1 MITMF
6 KRNLYPSLLIII
18 LAGLNACSGG
28 NEKKDEANL
37 SAGRASPKALP
48 AARRQGEK
56 PVTVELSTVSSGGQP
71 AILASGEVEAVQT
84 ANISTRVMGRI
95 TNIFVKTGD
104 RVNKGQLLASVWD
117 EDIKAKRAQADAMIT
132 EAEAAYATAQKD
144 YDRFNNLYKQQ
155 SATAK
160 ELDNVALQYNSAKAR
175 VAAAKQMRSEVNA
188 NLSYSSLTAP
198 FSGVVT
204 QKLAEVGSIANPG
217 MAILTIEQNETFQ
230 VSASIAESDISK
242 IHLGDVADIQI
253 KSTGKLFEG
262 KIIQI
267 NPSSQFTGGQYIIK
281 ISIPGTVKKD
291 IYAGMFAGV
300 SIPVKDTRQVKDDV
314 VLVPLSAIIN
324 RDELNG
330 IYTVSADNTA
340 LLRWIRLGKTYG
352 DKVEVISGLSK
363 DEKFIRSSE
372 SKLYN
377 GAPVVVKETREE
389 SMVTYRDIYGDY

>member
-1 MITMF
+1 MITML
-6 KRNLYPSLLIII
+6 KTTLSSSLIII
-18 LAGLNACSGG
+18 TLAGLHACSGG
-28 NEKKDEANL
+28 NEKRNETN
-37 SAGRASPKALP
+37 
-48 AARRQGEK
+48 ET
-56 PVTVELSTVSSGGQP
+56 PVAVKLSTVSEDIQP
-71 AILASGEVEAVQT
+71 AISASGVVEAAQT

-117 EDIKAKRAQADAMIT
+117 EDIKAKRAQTDAMIA
-132 EAEAAYATAQKD
+132 EAEGALATAQKD

-160 ELDNVALQYNSAKAR
+160 ELDNVTLQYNSAKAK

-188 NLSYSSLTAP
+188 NLTYSSLTAP

-217 MAILTIEQNETFQ
+217 IPILTIEQNEIFQ

-242 IHLGDVADIQI
+242 IHLGDVANIRI
-253 KSTGKLFEG
+253 KSTGKLFDG
-262 KIIQI
+262 KIVQI
-267 NPSSQFTGGQYIIK
+267 NPSSQFTGGQYMVK
-281 ISIPGTVKKD
+281 ISIPETAKKD
-291 IYAGMFAGV
+291 IYAGMFASV
-300 SIPVKDTRQVKDDV
+300 SIPVKDILQVKNDV
-314 VLVPLSAIIN
+314 ALVPFSSIIT
-324 RDELNG
+324 RDELTG
-330 IYTVSADNTA
+330 IYTVGVNNTA

-372 SKLYN
+372 SKLYD
-377 GAPVVVKETREE
+377 GAPVIVKESGASIATISR
-389 SMVTYRDIYGDY
+389 

>member
-1 MITMF
+1 MF
-6 KRNLYPSLLIII
+6 KKSLYSSLMIII

-28 NEKKDEANL
+28 NEKKNETN
-37 SAGRASPKALP
+37 
-48 AARRQGEK
+48 EE
-56 PVTVELSTVSSGGQP
+56 PVAVTLSTVSSGTQL
-71 AILASGEVEAVQT
+71 AVLASGEVEAVQT

-95 TNIFVKTGD
+95 TNIFVKVGD

-175 VAAAKQMRSEVNA
+175 VAAAKQMRTEVNA

-204 QKLAEVGSIANPG
+204 QKQAEVGSIANPG
-217 MAILTIEQNETFQ
+217 MPILTIEQNGIFQ
-230 VSASIAESDISK
+230 VSASVAESDISK
-242 IHLGDVADIQI
+242 IHLGDVANIQI
-253 KSTGKLFEG
+253 KSTGKSLDG
-262 KIIQI
+262 KVVQI
-267 NPSSQFTGGQYIIK
+267 NPSSQFTAGQYIVK
-281 ISIPGTVKKD
+281 ISIPGTAKKE

-300 SIPVKDTRQVKDDV
+300 SIPVKDIPQVKNDA

-324 RDELNG
+324 RDELTG
-330 IYTVSADNTA
+330 IYTVSGNNTA

-352 DKVEVISGLSK
+352 DKAEVISGLSK
-363 DEKFIRSSE
+363 DEKFIHSSE

-377 GAPVVVKETREE
+377 GAPVVVKETREAP
-389 SMVTYRDIYGDY
+389 MVTINRSIYGDY

>member
-1 MITMF
+1 MITML
-6 KRNLYPSLLIII
+6 KRTLYASLMIII

-28 NEKKDEANL
+28 NEKKNEANL
-37 SAGRASPKALP
+37 PAGT
-48 AARRQGEK
+48 QGEK
-56 PVTVELSTVSSGGQP
+56 PVAVTLSTASEDIQP
-71 AILASGEVEAVQT
+71 VILASGIVEAAQT

-104 RVNKGQLLASVWD
+104 RVSKGQLLASVWD
-117 EDIKAKRAQADAMIT
+117 EDIKAKRAQTDAMI
-132 EAEAAYATAQKD
+132 AEAQGAYATAQKD

-160 ELDNVALQYNSAKAR
+160 ELDNVTLQYNSAKAR

-188 NLSYSSLTAP
+188 NLTYSSLTAP

-217 MAILTIEQNETFQ
+217 MPILTIEQNETFQ
-230 VSASIAESDISK
+230 VSASIAESDISN
-242 IHLGDVADIQI
+242 IHLGDIANIQI
-253 KSTGKLFEG
+253 KSTGKLFDG

-267 NPSSQFTGGQYIIK
+267 NPSSQFTGGQYMVK
-281 ISIPGTVKKD
+281 LSVPETAKKD
-291 IYAGMFAGV
+291 IYAGMFASI
-300 SIPVKDTRQVKDDV
+300 SIPVKNILQVNSDV
-314 VLVPLSAIIN
+314 ALVPLTAIIN
-324 RDELNG
+324 RDELTG
-330 IYTVSADNTA
+330 IYTVGVNNTA

-352 DKVEVISGLSK
+352 DKVEVISGISK

-377 GAPVVVKETREE
+377 GAPVVVKESVP
-389 SMVTYRDIYGDY
+389 SMAIISR